1 MNDYDQDSHG
11 ILNWLLS
18 LPGVPRPL
26 LAALWG
32 LWWIYFTIGAYLE
45 NSHTPGQ
52 VWWLNIWHG
61 SLGGN
66 AFSAYGAT
74 VLSIILTGEVIFMVL
89 TLLGNR
95 RRIID
100 ARKAAEKE
108 AAERVEKAEKEA
120 AERAQKAEKE
130 AAERAEKIAKAVAE
144 MVEKAVAEVA
154 ERAEKA
160 AAEVAER
167 AEKAAAEAVEKAL
180 AEATSQSRLSER
192 QEWQQWYQAVKPD
205 LEAGR
210 PPSIPPPATS
220 NGSTSE

>member
-1 MNDYDQDSHG
+1 MNDYDQDDHG
-11 ILNWLLS
+11 ILRWLLS

-32 LWWIYFTIGAYLE
+32 LWWIYFTFGAYLE

-52 VWWLNIWHG
+52 VWWLNVWHG

-74 VLSIILTGEVIFMVL
+74 VLSIILTGEVVFMVL

-108 AAERVEKAEKEA
+108 AAERVEKAEKA
-120 AERAQKAEKE
+120 L
-130 AAERAEKIAKAVAE
+130 AE

-160 AAEVAER
+160 AAE
-167 AEKAAAEAVEKAL
+167 AVEKAV
-180 AEATSQSRLSER
+180 AEATSQARLSER

-210 PPSIPPPATS
+210 PPSIPPPATN

>member
-1 MNDYDQDSHG
+1 MNDYDQDDHG
-11 ILNWLLS
+11 ILRWLLS

-32 LWWIYFTIGAYLE
+32 LWWIYFTFGAYLE

-52 VWWLNIWHG
+52 VWWLNVWHG

-108 AAERVEKAEKEA
+108 AAERVEKA
-120 AERAQKAEKE
+120 
-130 AAERAEKIAKAVAE
+130 V
-144 MVEKAVAEVA
+144 
-154 ERAEKA
+154 
-160 AAEVAER
+160 
-167 AEKAAAEAVEKAL
+167 AEAVEKAMP
-180 AEATSQSRLSER
+180 EAVEKAMPEAVKKAVEIAASQARLSER

-220 NGSTSE
+220 NGSASE

>member
-32 LWWIYFTIGAYLE
+32 LWWIYFTFGAYLE

-52 VWWLNIWHG
+52 VWWLNVWHG

-108 AAERVEKAEKEA
+108 AAERV
-120 AERAQKAEKE
+120 Q
-130 AAERAEKIAKAVAE
+130 KAVAE
-144 MVEKAVAEVA
+144 AVEKATAETV
-154 ERAEKA
+154 ERAKKA
-160 AAEVAER
+160 AAEV
-167 AEKAAAEAVEKAL
+167 VEKAL
-180 AEATSQSRLSER
+180 AEAASQSRLSER

-210 PPSIPPPATS
+210 LPSIPPPATS

>member
-32 LWWIYFTIGAYLE
+32 LWWIYFTFGAYLE

-108 AAERVEKAEKEA
+108 AAEKV
-120 AERAQKAEKE
+120 QKAEKE
-130 AAERAEKIAKAVAE
+130 AAERAEKVEKAVAE
-144 MVEKAVAEVA
+144 MVEKAVEKAMAEVV
-154 ERAEKA
+154 EKA
-160 AAEVAER
+160 V
-167 AEKAAAEAVEKAL
+167 AEAVERSK
-180 AEATSQSRLSER
+180 EAAGQSRLSER

-210 PPSIPPPATS
+210 LPSIPPPATS
-220 NGSTSE
+220 DGSTSE

>member
-32 LWWIYFTIGAYLE
+32 LWWIYFTFGAYLE

-52 VWWLNIWHG
+52 VWWLNVWQG

-66 AFSAYGAT
+66 AFSAYGAS

-108 AAERVEKAEKEA
+108 AAERAEKAEKAVTEA
-120 AERAQKAEKE
+120 IQKVVPGA
-130 AAERAEKIAKAVAE
+130 
-144 MVEKAVAEVA
+144 VEKAVAE
-154 ERAEKA
+154 
-160 AAEVAER
+160 
-167 AEKAAAEAVEKAL
+167 AVEKAV
-180 AEATSQSRLSER
+180 AEAASQSRLSER

-210 PPSIPPPATS
+210 PPSIPPPATN

>member
-32 LWWIYFTIGAYLE
+32 LWWIYFTFGAYLE

-52 VWWLNIWHG
+52 IWWLNIWHG

-120 AERAQKAEKE
+120 AERVQKAEK
-130 AAERAEKIAKAVAE
+130 AL
-144 MVEKAVAEVA
+144 
-154 ERAEKA
+154 
-160 AAEVAER
+160 AER
-167 AEKAAAEAVEKAL
+167 AEKAAAEAVEKVVPEAVEKAVAERVAKAV
-180 AEATSQSRLSER
+180 AEAVERAQEAASQARLSER

-210 PPSIPPPATS
+210 LPSIPPPATN
-220 NGSTSE
+220 NGSASE

>member
-1 MNDYDQDSHG
+1 MNDYDQDDHG
-11 ILNWLLS
+11 ILRWLLS

-32 LWWIYFTIGAYLE
+32 LWWIYFTFGAYLE

-100 ARKAAEKE
+100 ARKAAEKA
-108 AAERVEKAEKEA
+108 AAERV
-120 AERAQKAEKE
+120 QKAEKE
-130 AAERAEKIAKAVAE
+130 A
-144 MVEKAVAEVA
+144 
-154 ERAEKA
+154 
-160 AAEVAER
+160 AER
-167 AEKAAAEAVEKAL
+167 AEKAAAEAVEKVVPEAVAKAVEERIAKAV
-180 AEATSQSRLSER
+180 AEAVERSQEAASQARLSER
-192 QEWQQWYQAVKPD
+192 REWQQWYQAVKPD

>member
-1 MNDYDQDSHG
+1 MNDYDQDDHG
-11 ILNWLLS
+11 ILRWLLS

-32 LWWIYFTIGAYLE
+32 LWWIYFTFGAYLE

-120 AERAQKAEKE
+120 AERAEKVE
-130 AAERAEKIAKAVAE
+130 KAVAE
-144 MVEKAVAEVA
+144 MVEKAI
-154 ERAEKA
+154 
-160 AAEVAER
+160 AEVAER
-167 AEKAAAEAVEKAL
+167 AEKAAAEAVEKAV
-180 AEATSQSRLSER
+180 AEATSQARLSER

>member
-32 LWWIYFTIGAYLE
+32 LWWIYFTFGAYLE

-52 VWWLNIWHG
+52 VWWLNVWQG

-66 AFSAYGAT
+66 AFSAYGAS

-120 AERAQKAEKE
+120 AERAEKAE
-130 AAERAEKIAKAVAE
+130 KAVAE
-144 MVEKAVAEVA
+144 MVEKAVAEAMA
-154 ERAEKA
+154 EVVEKA
-160 AAEVAER
+160 V
-167 AEKAAAEAVEKAL
+167 AEAVERSK
-180 AEATSQSRLSER
+180 EAAGQSRLSER

>member
-32 LWWIYFTIGAYLE
+32 LWWIYFTFGAYLE

-108 AAERVEKAEKEA
+108 AAERL
-120 AERAQKAEKE
+120 QKAEK
-130 AAERAEKIAKAVAE
+130 ALAE
-144 MVEKAVAEVA
+144 M
-154 ERAEKA
+154 
-160 AAEVAER
+160 
-167 AEKAAAEAVEKAL
+167 AEKAAAEA
-180 AEATSQSRLSER
+180 
-192 QEWQQWYQAVKPD
+192 
-205 LEAGR
+205 
-210 PPSIPPPATS
+210 
-220 NGSTSE
+220 

>member
-32 LWWIYFTIGAYLE
+32 LWWIYFTFGAYLE

-108 AAERVEKAEKEA
+108 AAERV
-120 AERAQKAEKE
+120 QKAEKE
-130 AAERAEKIAKAVAE
+130 AAERAERVEKALAE

-160 AAEVAER
+160 AAE
-167 AEKAAAEAVEKAL
+167 AVEKAL
-180 AEATSQSRLSER
+180 SEATSQSRLSER

>member
-1 MNDYDQDSHG
+1 MNDYDQDDHG
-11 ILNWLLS
+11 ILRWLLS

-32 LWWIYFTIGAYLE
+32 LWWIYFTFGAYLE

-52 VWWLNIWHG
+52 IWWLNIWHG

-108 AAERVEKAEKEA
+108 AAEKV
-120 AERAQKAEKE
+120 QKAEKE
-130 AAERAEKIAKAVAE
+130 AAERAERVEKALAE
-144 MVEKAVAEVA
+144 MVEKAVEKAMAEVV
-154 ERAEKA
+154 EKA
-160 AAEVAER
+160 V
-167 AEKAAAEAVEKAL
+167 AEAVERSK
-180 AEATSQSRLSER
+180 EATSQSRLSER

>member
-32 LWWIYFTIGAYLE
+32 LWWIYFTFGAYLE

-52 VWWLNIWHG
+52 VWWLNVWHG

-108 AAERVEKAEKEA
+108 AAEKV
-120 AERAQKAEKE
+120 QKAEKE
-130 AAERAEKIAKAVAE
+130 AAERAEKAEKEAAERAERVQKAVAE

-160 AAEVAER
+160 AAE
-167 AEKAAAEAVEKAL
+167 AVEKAL
-180 AEATSQSRLSER
+180 AEAASQSRLSER

-210 PPSIPPPATS
+210 LPSIPPPTTS

>member
-1 MNDYDQDSHG
+1 MNDYDQDDHG
-11 ILNWLLS
+11 ILRWLLS

-32 LWWIYFTIGAYLE
+32 LWWIYFTFGAYLE

-108 AAERVEKAEKEA
+108 AAERAEKA
-120 AERAQKAEKE
+120 
-130 AAERAEKIAKAVAE
+130 AKAVAE
-144 MVEKAVAEVA
+144 MVEKA
-154 ERAEKA
+154 
-160 AAEVAER
+160 
-167 AEKAAAEAVEKAL
+167 AAEAVEKVVPEAV
-180 AEATSQSRLSER
+180 AKAVEERIEKAVSEAVERSKEATSQSRLSER